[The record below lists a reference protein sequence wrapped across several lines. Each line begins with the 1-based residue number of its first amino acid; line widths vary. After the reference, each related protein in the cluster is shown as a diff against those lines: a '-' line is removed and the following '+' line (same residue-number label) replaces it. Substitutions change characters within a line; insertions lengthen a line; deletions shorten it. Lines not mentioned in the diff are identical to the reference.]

1 MRRFW
6 RTPKLKSC
14 LELKPG
20 DRVRFLSQA
29 CGNQKWITGE
39 VVEDDR
45 ANEIRVAIRP
55 DRGQTDAGGSYISPK
70 VPRFRN
76 RTQVEKL

>member
-1 MRRFW
+1 M
-6 RTPKLKSC
+6 KSC

-29 CGNQKWITGE
+29 CGNQKWISGE

-55 DRGQTDAGGSYISPK
+55 DRGQTDAGGSYISPNA
-70 VPRFRN
+70 PRFRS
-76 RTQVEKL
+76 RSQVERL

>member
-1 MRRFW
+1 V
-6 RTPKLKSC
+6 S
-14 LELKPG
+14 EINPG

-29 CGNQKWITGE
+29 CGNHKWITGT
-39 VVEDDR
+39 VVEDPR
-45 ANEIRVAIRP
+45 TSELRVAILP

-76 RTQVEKL
+76 PSQVQKLIK